1 MARAPF
7 SIEWLSQSSHSQ
19 ARREQSV
26 ADTLGETLSVLSGCF
41 SLQDTEALNHTNLQL
56 VPETGDGTMISKENE
71 RIKMPESEYSLKVNL
86 GLVSISSSG
95 ARPGCSNG
103 VDSGY
108 ESETGRSE
116 CTSPGKELVEEEE
129 EVPATVEES
138 CRLRR
143 RLRTA
148 FSAQQL
154 STLEKTFCQQK
165 YLRAN
170 ERHRLADKLQ
180 LSEVQIKTW
189 FQNRRMKMKR
199 QMQDTHPYPFPQ
211 ASFYNFIH
219 CGQQNLPPFQYSH
232 YYYYYY

>member
-7 SIEWLSQSSHSQ
+7 SVEWLAQSSRTQTS
-19 ARREQSV
+19 REPSV

-41 SLQDTEALNHTNLQL
+41 SLQDSEALTYANLQITRK
-56 VPETGDGTMISKENE
+56 TGEGTLPPKKSENE
-71 RIKMPESEYSLKVNL
+71 HSPGEIA
-86 GLVSISSSG
+86 SSSG
-95 ARPGCSNG
+95 ARPGCSSG
-103 VDSGY
+103 ADSGY
-108 ESETGRSE
+108 ESETCRSD
-116 CTSPGKELVEEEE
+116 CTSPEREPVE

-143 RLRTA
+143 RHRTA

-170 ERHRLADKLQ
+170 ERHRLADRLK

-199 QMQDTHPYPFPQ
+199 QMQDTSPYTFHPT
-211 ASFYNFIH
+211 SFYNITH
-219 CGQQNLPPFQYSH
+219 YGQQNLPPFQYSH
-232 YYYYYY
+232 YYCCYY